1 MPPTRPSAAADITA
15 ASRPLDIPS
24 ADLKGSALQQKLLS
38 AQALPISTLKERSV
52 KQIRK
57 RITYANVMSSI
68 AVFLVLG
75 GGAAYAAK
83 KIGSNEI
90 KGNSIT
96 TGKIKKEAVSASK
109 IKKNA
114 VTTAKIANGAVT
126 GAKLNL
132 GTVGTVPNAA
142 HANTADNA
150 NNANTVGGQSVT
162 KIFTKLADGA
172 STTTIA
178 NIAGFTI
185 TAACPDAGSHDVEI
199 VLHGPGGVGSDLT
212 ATLGSGQAT
221 GGDTEYDSGL
231 NPEIFLDNG
240 LYGDT
245 PFTGSTTSGKV
256 ISGNIGFDYPNT
268 FNNEDICVV
277 YGDVFS
283 G

>member
-1 MPPTRPSAAADITA
+1 M
-15 ASRPLDIPS
+15 
-24 ADLKGSALQQKLLS
+24 
-38 AQALPISTLKERSV
+38 

-57 RITYANVMSSI
+57 RLTYANVMSSI

-75 GGAAYAAK
+75 GATAFAAK

-96 TGKIKKEAVSASK
+96 TGKIKKQAVTSSK
-109 IKKNA
+109 IKNNA

-132 GTVGTVPNAA
+132 GSVGTVPNAT
-142 HANTADNA
+142 HAINADNA
-150 NNANTVGGQSVT
+150 NNANTVGGQSAT
-162 KIFTKLADGA
+162 KIFAKLADGA
-172 STTTIA
+172 GTTTIA
-178 NIAGFTI
+178 TIAGFTI
-185 TAACPDAGSHDVEI
+185 TAACPDTGAHEVEI
-199 VLHGPGGVGSDLT
+199 ILRGPAGVGSDLT
-212 ATLGSGQAT
+212 ATQGAGQVT
-221 GGDTEYDSGL
+221 GGHTEYDAGL
-231 NPEIFLDNG
+231 DTEIFLDNG

-245 PFTGSTTSGKV
+245 PFTGATTGGTV

-277 YGDVFS
+277 YGEVFS

>member
-1 MPPTRPSAAADITA
+1 M
-15 ASRPLDIPS
+15 
-24 ADLKGSALQQKLLS
+24 
-38 AQALPISTLKERSV
+38 

-75 GGAAYAAK
+75 GASAYAAK

-132 GTVGTVPNAA
+132 GSVGTVPSAT
-142 HANTADNA
+142 HANSAD
-150 NNANTVGGQSVT
+150 NANTVGGQSAT
-162 KIFTKLADGA
+162 KIFAKLGA
-172 STTTIA
+172 GAGTTTIA
-178 NIAGFTI
+178 SIAGFTI
-185 TAACPDAGSHDVEI
+185 TAACPQSGGHQVEI
-199 VLHGPGGVGSDLT
+199 KLHGPANVPADLT
-212 ATLGSGQAT
+212 AILSESSSVE
-221 GGDTEYDSGL
+221 GGATEYEAGT
-231 NPEIFLDNG
+231 NETINLDNG
-240 LYGDT
+240 LYGET
-245 PFTGSTTSGKV
+245 SFSGATTGGTV
-256 ISGNIGFDYPNT
+256 ISGNIGYDYPTT
-268 FNNEDICVV
+268 FENESVCVV
-277 YGDVFS
+277 YGEAFS